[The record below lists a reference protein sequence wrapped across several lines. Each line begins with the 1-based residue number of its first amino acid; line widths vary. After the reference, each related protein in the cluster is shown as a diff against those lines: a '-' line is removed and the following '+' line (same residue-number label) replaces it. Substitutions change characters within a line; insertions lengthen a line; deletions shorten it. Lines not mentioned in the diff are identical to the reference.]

1 MTLSK
6 TISCCKNTINVIEPS
21 QFMTRKRYNRRTC
34 RKKFENKD
42 VTDNI
47 AGTSQ
52 EMCHFL
58 LDNENAIN
66 DCKFSRKMLLSI
78 ILELR
83 EYLC

>member
-6 TISCCKNTINVIEPS
+6 TISGYKNTIYVIEPS
-21 QFMTRKRYNRRTC
+21 QFMTRKRCNGWTC
-34 RKKFENKD
+34 QKNFENKG

-58 LDNENAIN
+58 LDNENVTN
-66 DCKFSRKMLLSI
+66 DYTFSREMLLSI